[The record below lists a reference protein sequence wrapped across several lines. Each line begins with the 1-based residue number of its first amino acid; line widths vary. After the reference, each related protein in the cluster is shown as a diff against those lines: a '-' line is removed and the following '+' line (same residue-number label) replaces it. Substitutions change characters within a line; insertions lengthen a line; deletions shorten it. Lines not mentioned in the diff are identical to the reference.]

1 MNRAMPEHFAVMDVG
16 SNAMRLQVAVVDHPK
31 RYRVLEQDRQPVRL
45 GHDVFQ
51 TGKLNPSTVDAA
63 LKVIADFKALADQYR
78 VKAIRAVGTSA
89 LREATDGKTFLRRAQ
104 KAGIPLELLSEED
117 EARLISL
124 GIMSG
129 LRFHLPLG
137 LFLDIG
143 GGSVELAV
151 ANTTNV
157 FCLFSLPLGAVR
169 LTEEFVATD
178 PPRNKEIKNL
188 QQYVEHKLGAVARRV
203 EKEKFT
209 MAFGS
214 GGTITALAETDTR
227 VGGDTRTGSLSILR
241 RSRLKALLDVLIG
254 LPVTERAS
262 MISGD
267 PKRADIIIAGGM
279 VLHETMQA
287 IGLDYLFVSRRGLR
301 DGLMVDLLQR
311 YYSDAETWRPD
322 ADRADSLEQVCQ
334 KYLYDAPHAQHVS
347 QLALNLFY
355 QLHNSINLPEKY
367 AGILH
372 AAAMLHDIGLFI
384 AHPKHHKH
392 SYYLIKSSGL
402 NSFNKLDLDLVASI
416 ARYHR
421 KAHPS
426 QKHLAFSQLS
436 PNNQEVV
443 RKLSAILR
451 IADAFDYKHEQR
463 VNALT
468 CSYKKSKTLTIAGS
482 STASLK
488 DEIEWASNKGE
499 LLQEVFNVNLNIER
513 TKSNRSR

>member
-1 MNRAMPEHFAVMDVG
+1 MAEQFMAVDVG
-16 SNAMRLQVAVVDHPK
+16 SNAIRCQIASVDHPK
-31 RYRVLEQDRQPVRL
+31 RYRILEQDRQPVRL
-45 GHDVFQ
+45 GHKVFQ
-51 TGKLNPSTVDAA
+51 TGKLDPHSVEAA
-63 LKVIADFKALADQYR
+63 LDVLSGFRELADRSR
-78 VKAIRAVGTSA
+78 VRAIRAVGTSA
-89 LREATDGKTFLRRAQ
+89 LREASDGKHFLRRAH
-104 KAGIPLELLSEED
+104 KVGIPLEVLSEEE

-143 GGSVELAV
+143 GGSVELSV
-151 ANTTNV
+151 ANTAST

-169 LTEEFVATD
+169 LTEEFFNTD
-178 PPRNKEIKNL
+178 PPRQKAMANL
-188 QQYVEHKLGAVARRV
+188 RQFVQEKLKPAIRRI

-214 GGTITALAETDTR
+214 GGTLTALAETET
-227 VGGDTRTGSLSILR
+227 SLDKDDKATSLTILR
-241 RSRLKALLDVLIG
+241 RLRLKALLEVLVR
-254 LPVTERAS
+254 LPASERAS

-267 PKRADIIIAGGM
+267 PKRADIIIAGGL
-279 VLHETMQA
+279 VLYEIMSA
-287 IGLDYLFVSRRGLR
+287 IGLDYLFVSRQGLR

-311 YYSDAETWRPD
+311 HYKESGAWHPDAE
-322 ADRADSLEQVCQ
+322 RAESLEQVCQ

-347 QLALNLFY
+347 QLALNIFY
-355 QLHNSINLPEKY
+355 QVQELHHLPEKY
-367 AGILH
+367 AGVLH

-402 NSFNKLDLDLVASI
+402 NSFNKLDLDLIANV

-436 PNNQEVV
+436 PNNQNSV
-443 RKLSAILR
+443 RVLSAILR

-463 VNALT
+463 VKAVSCGLA
-468 CSYKKSKTLTIAGS
+468 KSKKLILSG
-482 STASLK
+482 TADSNLQ
-488 DEIEWASNKGE
+488 DEIKWVMKKGE
-499 LLQEVFNVNLNIER
+499 LFQEVFNLDLEVQRKNP
-513 TKSNRSR
+513 SR

>member
-1 MNRAMPEHFAVMDVG
+1 MADHFMVVDVG
-16 SNAMRLQVAVVDHPK
+16 SNAMRCQVAAVEHPR

-45 GHDVFQ
+45 GHDVFT
-51 TGKLNPSTVDAA
+51 TGKLNPTTVEAA
-63 LKVIADFKALADQYR
+63 LKVLADFKAMANQYR
-78 VKAIRAVGTSA
+78 VKTIRAVGTSA
-89 LREATDGKTFLRRAQ
+89 LREASDGKTFVRRAR

-117 EARLISL
+117 EARLISA

-143 GGSVELAV
+143 GGSLELAV

-169 LTEEFVATD
+169 LTEAFFSGD
-178 PPRNKEIKNL
+178 PPRHKEIRNL
-188 QQYVEHKLGAVARRV
+188 HQHVQHKLAAAVRRV
-203 EKEKFT
+203 AKEKFT

-227 VGGDTRTGSLSILR
+227 VAGDGKAGSLSILR
-241 RSRLKALLDVLIG
+241 RSRLKALLEVLMG
-254 LPVTERAS
+254 LPASERAS

-267 PKRADIIIAGGM
+267 PRRADIIIAGGL
-279 VLHETMQA
+279 VLHEIMSA
-287 IGLDYLFVSRRGLR
+287 VGLDYLFVSRRGLR
-301 DGLMVDLLQR
+301 DGLMVDLLR
-311 YYSDAETWRPD
+311 RTYSDAESWHPD
-322 ADRADSLEQVCQ
+322 AERAESLEQVCQ
-334 KYLYDAPHAQHVS
+334 KYLYDSPHAQHVS

-355 QLHNSINLPEKY
+355 QLHDLHRLPEKS

-402 NSFNKLDLDLVASI
+402 NSYNKQDLDLIASV

-436 PNNQEVV
+436 PDSQEVV
-443 RKLSAILR
+443 RKLSALLR
-451 IADAFDYKHEQR
+451 IADAFDYRHEQR
-463 VNALT
+463 VKSLT
-468 CSYKKSKTLTIAGS
+468 CTFKKSKSLTIAGAS
-482 STASLK
+482 SVGIN
-488 DEIEWASNKGE
+488 DEIEWALNKGE
-499 LLQEVFNVNLNIER
+499 LLQEVFNIEVSIQR
-513 TKSNRSR
+513 AKNHRSR

>member
-1 MNRAMPEHFAVMDVG
+1 MPDYFAVLDLG
-16 SNAMRLQVAVVDHPK
+16 SNAVRFQVAAVDQPK

-45 GHDVFQ
+45 GHDVFH
-51 TGKLNPSTVDAA
+51 TGRLNPPIAEAA
-63 LKVIADFKALADQYR
+63 LKALGDFKAVTDRYR

-89 LREATDGKTFLRRAQ
+89 LREATDAKTFLRRARN
-104 KAGIPLELLSEED
+104 AGIPLEVLSEQD

-143 GGSVELAV
+143 GGSVEIAV
-151 ANTTNV
+151 ANPTNI

-169 LTEEFVATD
+169 LTEEFIASD
-178 PPRNKEIKNL
+178 PPRGKEVRNL
-188 QQYVEHKLGAVARRV
+188 QQFAQDKLRAVVRRI

-214 GGTITALAETDTR
+214 GGTVTALAETDTR
-227 VGGDTRTGSLSILR
+227 VGGDTRAGSLSILR
-241 RSRLKALLDVLIG
+241 RSRLKALLEVLAG
-254 LPVTERAS
+254 LPVNERAS

-267 PKRADIIIAGGM
+267 PKRADIIVAGGF
-279 VLHETMQA
+279 VLHEIMSK

-311 YYSDAETWRPD
+311 YYSESEGWHPD
-322 ADRADSLEQVCQ
+322 ADRAESLEQVCQ

-355 QLHNSINLPEKY
+355 QLHDLHQLSEKHS
-367 AGILH
+367 GILH
-372 AAAMLHDIGLFI
+372 AAAMLHDIGLFV

-392 SYYLIKSSGL
+392 SYYLIKSSGM
-402 NSFNKLDLDLVASI
+402 NSFNKLDLDLIASI

-426 QKHLAFSQLS
+426 QKHLAFSQLTPS
-436 PNNQEVV
+436 NQQVV
-443 RKLSAILR
+443 RKLSALLR
-451 IADAFDYKHEQR
+451 VADAMDYKHEQR
-463 VNALT
+463 VKLVN
-468 CSYKKSKTLTIAGS
+468 CSVTKSKTLAISAS
-482 STASLK
+482 SAVNIK
-488 DEIEWASNKGE
+488 NEIEWALDKGE
-499 LLQEVFNVNLNIER
+499 LVQEVFNVKLDIQ
-513 TKSNRSR
+513 KAKISGSR

>member
-1 MNRAMPEHFAVMDVG
+1 MADHFAVVDVG
-16 SNAMRLQVAVVDHPK
+16 SNAMRCQVAAVDHPK

-51 TGKLNPSTVDAA
+51 SGKLNPGTVEAA
-63 LKVIADFKALADQYR
+63 LRVLSDFSEMAARYR
-78 VKAIRAVGTSA
+78 VKAIKAVGTSA
-89 LREATDGKTFLRRAQ
+89 LREAADSKPFLKRAHRI
-104 KAGIPLELLSEED
+104 GIPLEVLSEEE

-143 GGSVELAV
+143 GGSLELAV
-151 ANTTNV
+151 ANTTNI

-169 LTEEFVATD
+169 LTEQFIGTD
-178 PPRNKEIKNL
+178 PPRHREVKDLAQFVRE
-188 QQYVEHKLGAVARRV
+188 KLKPVVRRI

-214 GGTITALAETDTR
+214 GGTITALAQTDTR
-227 VGGDTRTGSLSILR
+227 VAGDSRTASLSILR
-241 RSRLKALLDVLIG
+241 RSRLKTLLEL
-254 LPVTERAS
+254 LLRQPLSERAS
-262 MISGD
+262 LISGD
-267 PKRADIIIAGGM
+267 PKRADIIIAGGL
-279 VLHETMQA
+279 VLYEIMSE

-311 YYSDAETWRPD
+311 HYSGSGAWQPD
-322 ADRADSLEQVCQ
+322 ADRTESLEQVCQ
-334 KYLYDAPHAQHVS
+334 KYLYDAAHAHHVS
-347 QLALNLFY
+347 QLAMSLFY
-355 QLHNSINLPEKY
+355 QLHDLHKLAEKN
-367 AGILH
+367 ASVLH

-402 NSFNKLDLDLVASI
+402 NSFNKLDLDLVANV

-426 QKHLAFSQLS
+426 QKHLPFSQLA
-436 PNNQEVV
+436 PNHQDIV
-443 RKLSAILR
+443 RKLSGLLR
-451 IADAFDYKHEQR
+451 VADALDYKHEQR
-463 VNALT
+463 VQAVSCTLP
-468 CSYKKSKTLTIAGS
+468 KSKTLTIAGS
-482 STASLK
+482 SAVNLK
-488 DEIEWASNKGE
+488 DEIDWATQKGK
-499 LLQEVFNVNLNIER
+499 LFQEVFNINLAFQKAR
-513 TKSNRSR
+513 TNRGR

>member
-1 MNRAMPEHFAVMDVG
+1 MTQHFMVVDVG
-16 SNAMRLQVAVVDHPK
+16 SNAMRCQVAAVEHPR

-45 GHDVFQ
+45 GRDVFT
-51 TGKLNPSTVDAA
+51 TGKLNPAA
-63 LKVIADFKALADQYR
+63 VETALKALADFKSMANQYR
-78 VKAIRAVGTSA
+78 VKMIRAVGTSA
-89 LREATDGKTFLRRAQ
+89 LREAADGKIFVRRAR

-117 EARLISL
+117 EARLISA

-143 GGSVELAV
+143 GGSLELAV

-169 LTEEFVATD
+169 LTEAFLSSD
-178 PPRNKEIKNL
+178 PPRHKEIRNL
-188 QQYVEHKLGAVARRV
+188 REHVRHKLAAAVRRV
-203 EKEKFT
+203 AKEKFT

-227 VGGDTRTGSLSILR
+227 VAGDAKAGSLSILR
-241 RSRLKALLDVLIG
+241 RSRLKALLEVLIG
-254 LPVTERAS
+254 LPAGERAS

-267 PKRADIIIAGGM
+267 PKRADIIVAGGL
-279 VLHETMQA
+279 VLYEIMSA
-287 IGLDYLFVSRRGLR
+287 IGIDYLFVSRRGLR
-301 DGLMVDLLQR
+301 DGLMVDLLR
-311 YYSDAETWRPD
+311 DYYSDAESWHPD
-322 ADRADSLEQVCQ
+322 AERSESLEQVCQ
-334 KYLYDAPHAQHVS
+334 KYLYDGLHAQHVS

-355 QLHNSINLPEKY
+355 QLQNLHQLPEKY
-367 AGILH
+367 AGVLH
-372 AAAMLHDIGLFI
+372 ASSMLHDFGLFI

-402 NSFNKLDLDLVASI
+402 NSYNKLDLDLIASV

-443 RKLSAILR
+443 RKLSALLR

-463 VNALT
+463 VKSLT
-468 CSYKKSKTLTIAGS
+468 CTFKKNKTLTITGA
-482 STASLK
+482 AADNIK
-488 DEIEWASNKGE
+488 DEIEWALNKGE
-499 LLQEVFNVNLNIER
+499 LLQEVFNVDISIQK
-513 TKSNRSR
+513 TKKNRSR

>member
-1 MNRAMPEHFAVMDVG
+1 MADHFAVVDVG
-16 SNAMRLQVAVVDHPK
+16 SNALRLQIAAVDHPK

-51 TGKLNPSTVDAA
+51 TGKLNPNAVSAA
-63 LKVIADFKALADQYR
+63 LTVLSDFKGMTDKYH

-89 LREATDGKTFLRRAQ
+89 LREASDGKSFLRRAQ
-104 KAGIPLELLSEED
+104 RAGIPLETLSEQD

-151 ANTTNV
+151 ANPTNV

-169 LTEEFVATD
+169 LTEEFITTD
-178 PPRNKEIKNL
+178 SPNHKAVRNIRH
-188 QQYVEHKLGAVARRV
+188 YVQSKLGTTVRRI

-227 VGGDTRTGSLSILR
+227 VAGDTRAGSLAILR
-241 RSRLKALLDVLIG
+241 LSRLKALLELLTS
-254 LPVTERAS
+254 LPVNERAS
-262 MISGD
+262 LISGD
-267 PKRADIIIAGGM
+267 PKRADIIIAGGI
-279 VLHETMQA
+279 VLYEFMSE

-311 YYSDAETWRPD
+311 HYANSGAWRPD
-322 ADRADSLEQVCQ
+322 ADRTESLEQVCQ
-334 KYLYDAPHAQHVS
+334 KYLFDAPHAYHVS

-355 QLHNSINLPEKY
+355 QLHELHQLPEKF
-367 AGILH
+367 ASILH

-392 SYYLIKSSGL
+392 SYYLIKSSGM
-402 NSFNKLDLDLVASI
+402 NAFSKLDLDLVANV

-436 PNNQEVV
+436 PNNQDVV
-443 RKLSAILR
+443 RKLSALIR
-451 IADAFDYKHEQR
+451 IADALDYKHEQR
-463 VNALT
+463 VSAISCAL
-468 CSYKKSKTLTIAGS
+468 KKSKTLTITGS
-482 STASLK
+482 SLVNLK
-488 DEIEWASNKGE
+488 DEINWALDKGE
-499 LLQEVFNVNLNIER
+499 LIQEVFNINLEVQKAK
-513 TKSNRSR
+513 TNRPQ